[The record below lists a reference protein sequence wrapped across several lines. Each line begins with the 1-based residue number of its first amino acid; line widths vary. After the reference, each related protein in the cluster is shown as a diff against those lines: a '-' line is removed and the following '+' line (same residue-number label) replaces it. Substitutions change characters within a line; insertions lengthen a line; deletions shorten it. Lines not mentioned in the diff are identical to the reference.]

1 MDNNQKNYHTSFW
14 TNLFNSPTE
23 RDDLKKSIRHI
34 PIFNFLNNK
43 ELNELLEITHNRTYV
58 PNEYIFLQGDVGIGL
73 YLIRDGEVE
82 IKRKFSDTLEL
93 TLASLSKGD
102 FFGELALIDNEK
114 RSATAIA
121 KTNCRISVLFKP
133 DLDEFIEKYPR
144 RGIKILQGISLIL
157 AERLRNINED
167 YLSLLIK
174 SQKGFQYEIN
184 YQKDSSSD

>member
-23 RDDLKKSIRHI
+23 RDDLRKSIKHI
-34 PIFNFLNNK
+34 PIFNFLNKK

-82 IKRKFSDTLEL
+82 IKRKFSDTVEL
-93 TLASLSKGD
+93 TLASLGKGD

-114 RSATAIA
+114 RSASAIA

-133 DLDEFIEKYPR
+133 DLDEFIEKYPK

-174 SQKGFQYEIN
+174 SQKGFQYEID
-184 YQKDSSSD
+184 YKKDSSSD